1 MVILASDLAKKLDGS
16 LTGEDREVSRL
27 SPSEQPTPGSAVVVP
42 DEKTLQRLESLELAL
57 LVVPQKI
64 TQTTR
69 HPVIKVRD
77 TRLALAQLTQ
87 LFDTRPQ
94 VAEGIHPSAVIHPS
108 ARLEANVHIA
118 EKVVIQANVVIGA
131 GSRIGAG
138 CVISENVTIGEN
150 CLLHPNVTLYA
161 NVQLG
166 RRVILH
172 SGAVIGSDGFG
183 YAPSSRG
190 AVKIHHLGSVR
201 LGNDVEIGANTCIDR
216 GTLADSVIGDRTKI
230 DNLCQI
236 GHNIQMG
243 TDCLIAGRGA
253 IAGSVTFGNRV
264 TIGGSVG
271 IADHITIGDGATLAA
286 GSGVSKDIPAG
297 ETWAGAPAVPFK
309 KWVRGLYLQGQ
320 LETMWQ
326 AVKGLKNGQGDKG
339 KRGQGE

>member
-1 MVILASDLAKKLDGS
+1 MTMLASDLAKKLEGT
-16 LTGEDREVSRL
+16 LVGEDREISGL
-27 SPSEQPTPGSAVVVP
+27 APSEEPVQGSVVVVP
-42 DEKTLQRLESLELAL
+42 DEKTLQRLETARVAV
-57 LVVPQKI
+57 LVIPQKI
-64 TQTTR
+64 TAKTR
-69 HPVIKVRD
+69 HCVIQVRD

-108 ARLEANVHIA
+108 ARLGNDVHVA
-118 EKVVIQANVVIGA
+118 EKSVIQANVVIGK

-138 CVISENVTIGEN
+138 CVVSENVIMGEN

-166 RRVILH
+166 LRVILH
-172 SGAVIGSDGFG
+172 SGAVVGCDGFG

-201 LGNDVEIGANTCIDR
+201 LGDDVEIGANTCIDR

-230 DNLCQI
+230 DNLCQV
-236 GHNIQMG
+236 GHNIKMG

-253 IAGSVTFGNRV
+253 IAGSVTIGNRV

-271 IADHITIGDGATLAA
+271 IADHLTIGDGATLAA
-286 GSGVSKDIPAG
+286 GSGVSKDIPGG
-297 ETWAGAPAVPFK
+297 ETWAGAPAVPFR

-326 AVKGLKNGQGDKG
+326 LVKGLKG
-339 KRGQGE
+339 KVEKE

>member
-1 MVILASDLAKKLDGS
+1 MLASDLAKKLEGT
-16 LTGEDREVSRL
+16 LVGEDREVSFL
-27 SPSEQPTPGSAVVVP
+27 APSEQPRQGSVVVVP
-42 DEKTLQRLESLELAL
+42 DEKTLLALESAELAV
-57 LVVPQKI
+57 LVIPQK
-64 TQTTR
+64 TTPTTR
-69 HPVIKVRD
+69 HPVIQVQD

-87 LFDTRPQ
+87 LFDTRPP
-94 VAEGIHPSAVIHPS
+94 VAEGIHPSAVIHPT
-108 ARLEANVHIA
+108 ARLEDGVHIA
-118 EKVVIQANVVIGA
+118 EKVVIQANVVIEK
-131 GSRIGAG
+131 GSRIGAS

-161 NVQLG
+161 NVRLG
-166 RRVILH
+166 DRVILH
-172 SGAVIGSDGFG
+172 SGAIIGSDGFG
-183 YAPSSRG
+183 YAPSARG

-236 GHNIQMG
+236 GHNVQMG
-243 TDCLIAGRGA
+243 TDCLMAGRGA
-253 IAGSVTFGNRV
+253 IAGSVTIGNRV

-271 IADHITIGDGATLAA
+271 IADHLTIGSGATLAA

-320 LETMWQ
+320 LETIWQ
-326 AVKGLKNGQGDKG
+326 RVKGLKEDV
-339 KRGQGE
+339 

>member
-1 MVILASDLAKKLDGS
+1 MAILASE
-16 LTGEDREVSRL
+16 LTSRLEGTLVGEDLEVSFL
-27 SPSEQPTPGSAVVVP
+27 APSEQPRQGSVVVVP
-42 DEKTLQRLESLELAL
+42 DEKTLLALESAEVAV
-57 LVVPQKI
+57 LVIPQK
-64 TQTTR
+64 TTPTTR
-69 HPVIKVRD
+69 HPVIQVQD

-87 LFDTRPQ
+87 LFDTRPP
-94 VAEGIHPSAVIHPS
+94 VAEGIHPSAVIHPM
-108 ARLEANVHIA
+108 ARLEANVHVA
-118 EKVVIQANVVIGA
+118 EKVVIQANVVIEK

-138 CVISENVTIGEN
+138 CVVSENVTIGED

-166 RRVILH
+166 QRVIVH

-236 GHNIQMG
+236 GHNVQMG
-243 TDCLIAGRGA
+243 TDCLMAGRGA
-253 IAGSVTFGNRV
+253 IAGSVTIGNRV

-271 IADHITIGDGATLAA
+271 IADHLTIGSGATLAA

-320 LETMWQ
+320 LETIWQ
-326 AVKGLKNGQGDKG
+326 RVKGLKEDV
-339 KRGQGE
+339 